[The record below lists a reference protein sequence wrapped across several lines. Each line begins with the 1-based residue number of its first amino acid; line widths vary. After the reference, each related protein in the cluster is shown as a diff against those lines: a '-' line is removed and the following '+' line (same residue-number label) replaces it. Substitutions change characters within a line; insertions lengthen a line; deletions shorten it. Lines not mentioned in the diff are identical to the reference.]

1 MLLGR
6 SDMFISCREE
16 NSRAVGWIALAIV
29 VVVVVVVV
37 VGRDSI
43 FVRRLEWYNL

>member
-37 VGRDSI
+37 GRDSI